1 MCYVCSSANK
11 KYGDKCGRT
20 FGYSRDEA
28 VKAGVLVS
36 CDDIGVKNARACGK
50 MITNAYAGGNYG
62 AFKKNDISRQL
73 TTVTSILWNLL
84 HCMCWFW
91 RKYGSN
97 NVVFLHM
104 KLSNH
109 CFTLDKCWIEPNNS
123 VKFSLFFPEESWVFC
138 LRPVFYQTH
147 LSVADITLLNSQV
160 HH

>member
-62 AFKKNDISRQL
+62 ALKKKRHIKATD
-73 TTVTSILWNLL
+73 
-84 HCMCWFW
+84 H
-91 RKYGSN
+91 SN
-97 NVVFLHM
+97 
-104 KLSNH
+104 
-109 CFTLDKCWIEPNNS
+109 
-123 VKFSLFFPEESWVFC
+123 
-138 LRPVFYQTH
+138 
-147 LSVADITLLNSQV
+147 
-160 HH
+160 